1 MTLRFRGRGGPV
13 AVTEGS
19 KLPRQEE
26 QMNTPAMNG
35 LNTRPAGTRHPQNG
49 SLRRWGLALV
59 AAGLLLGAPCA
70 SAQAGEWVQVSCVN
84 PDGSGAGSSGWVS
97 MIAGGGYG
105 SNTDTACGPG
115 APMYAILSSDAAV
128 GTGSAETLHYI
139 PPAGSTLNGGEV
151 NVALF
156 ADGGG
161 YNASGTAVLYSPE
174 YVYDAANVFFQC
186 AAGLPPCTSA
196 GYDFLGSLAIPPGRG
211 GELYVSAGCGGAPGA
226 SCDEHPSQGAWSLV
240 QLSSA
245 SLRLSNSATP
255 AAGSI
260 SGTLLDAGAH
270 GTARLLFAATDPGG
284 PGIYNITVQADGRTL
299 YSATPEANEGRCAAV
314 GSSSGAW
321 MFDSAQPCKQSE
333 QVDLPL
339 DTTSLAD
346 GPHTLTV
353 TATDAA
359 QNSSVVLDRTITTA
373 NAPPTTS
380 TPGVAQAAATA
391 NGAGASEQARI
402 RLAGQ
407 TSIARVYRRG
417 ALTISGHLESSAGQ
431 PIAGARLEITQR
443 PASSGSAAT
452 VLAARTAPDGSFT
465 AHVPAGPSRSIV
477 IGYRARP
484 GDASYAAQASVKE
497 TVNAGVHI
505 AITPHQTA
513 SAGTITIR
521 GAVSGPVP
529 RQGVTVELLVHYH
542 GQWAPFR
549 DAHVPP
555 SGRFHVRYQFQGARG
570 RFPFKAR
577 VIGEQGGYPYAT
589 GQSNTVQV
597 STR

>member
-1 MTLRFRGRGGPV
+1 MHATAMSRPSTSIAAGRRARRG
-13 AVTEGS
+13 
-19 KLPRQEE
+19 
-26 QMNTPAMNG
+26 
-35 LNTRPAGTRHPQNG
+35 TRPV
-49 SLRRWGLALV
+49 RRV
-59 AAGLLLGAPCA
+59 LLLMTGLILAGPA
-70 SAQAGEWVQVSCVN
+70 TSAHAGEWVQVSCVN

-151 NVALF
+151 NVGLF

-161 YNASGTAVLYSPE
+161 YNASGTAVMYSPE
-174 YVYDAANVFFQC
+174 YLYDASNVFFQC
-186 AAGLPPCTSA
+186 ASGLTPCSPAGS
-196 GYDFLGSLAIPPGRG
+196 DFSGTLAIPGGRG

-226 SCDEHPSQGAWSLV
+226 SCNEHPSQGAWSLV
-240 QLSSA
+240 QVSSA
-245 SLRLSNSATP
+245 ELRLSNTSTP

-260 SGTLLDAGAH
+260 SGTLLEAGAH
-270 GTARLLFAATDPGG
+270 GTADLLFAATDPGG
-284 PGIYNITVQADGRTL
+284 PGIYNITVLADGQTL
-299 YSATPEANEGRCAAV
+299 YSASPEANEGRCVAV
-314 GSSSGAW
+314 GSSGGAL
-321 MFDSAQPCKQSE
+321 MFDSGQPCKQSE
-333 QVDLPL
+333 QLDLPV
-339 DTTSLAD
+339 DTTSLKD
-346 GPHTLTV
+346 GQHTLTV
-353 TATDAA
+353 TVTDAA

-373 NAPPTTS
+373 NSPAPTV
-380 TPGVAQAAATA
+380 TPGPADAAA
-391 NGAGASEQARI
+391 NGAGASEHARI

-407 TSIARVYRRG
+407 TVLARSYARG

-431 PIAGARLEITQR
+431 PIAAARLEITQQ
-443 PASSGSAAT
+443 PASSVSAAT
-452 VLAARTAPDGSFT
+452 AFVVRTAGDGSFT
-465 AHVPAGPSRSIV
+465 LHIAPGPSRSIV
-477 IGYRARP
+477 IGYRAHP
-484 GDASYAAQASVKE
+484 GDVSYSAQANVKE

-505 AITPHQTA
+505 AITPHRTA

-529 RQGVTVELLVHYH
+529 RQGLTVELLVHYH

-549 DAHVPP
+549 DAHVTR
-555 SGRFHVRYQFQGARG
+555 SGRFHVRYQFQGATG

-577 VIGEQGGYPYAT
+577 VLGEQGGYPYAT
-589 GQSNTVQV
+589 GQSNTVAV